1 MPKLHRTRIIRSDDA
16 SRRAVQ
22 ANTSDG
28 ILSHTRIELS
38 PAERGYFNIVIDQI
52 EKLPRHKRGISRSLT
67 FTISRA
73 GLEWLAGVE
82 AV

>member
-28 ILSHTRIELS
+28 ITRNLS
-38 PAERGYFNIVIDQI
+38 FV
-52 EKLPRHKRGISRSLT
+52 
-67 FTISRA
+67 ISRA
-73 GLEWLAGVE
+73 GLGWICQTGNV
-82 AV
+82 